1 MTKLS
6 TVPVQHRCPTFSI
19 GDCNSSFLQ
28 VLIEKGADVGSQD
41 NTGRTPLH
49 VASQFNSPQV
59 AQMLLSGNTSSVGGS
74 RDVLGRTPLHLAA
87 LHDAG
92 RVAEAILAAF
102 PPEEGVGQVDMRGR
116 TPLHFAAGTNSL
128 SVAGLLVSN
137 GADVDAADTIKGKT
151 NTSSVPFV

>member
-1 MTKLS
+1 M
-6 TVPVQHRCPTFSI
+6 
-19 GDCNSSFLQ
+19 
-28 VLIEKGADVGSQD
+28 LIENGAGSGLQD

-59 AQMLLSGNTSSVGGS
+59 AQMLLSGNTSSVGS

-102 PPEEGVGQVDMRGR
+102 PEEGVVGQVDMRGR

-128 SVAGLLVSN
+128 SVAGHLISN
-137 GADVDAADTIKGKT
+137 GAVIDAADIKGKQK
-151 NTSSVPFV
+151 NHLFKK